1 MKRFSLEGWKSSR
14 GKALPRIEKISERL
28 PHFYKHWEQNSF
40 LFSLISA
47 LGKRLDESEKEIV
60 AIMRAYWVDT
70 ATGIDLDRHG
80 ALFNLKRKESE
91 TDPYYRNRLK
101 AAIISYKGG
110 GTKSAIQM
118 LVKIALKLP
127 QDYPDFKIDENPAVE
142 RKKKWKGSAGGDW
155 MVDPI
160 NILDTV
166 PDITIEVETE
176 NSKITDP
183 TITNLTTGELIT
195 FRGDLF
201 FGDVLNI
208 RKGAAILNDHDET
221 VRLST
226 LSIPSLPR
234 KITKWQFIEY
244 AGANQGRFDSTN
256 FDEAVFV
263 IKIISSVT
271 FEWSAKQPAAFD
283 VILPKDLIM
292 KAGVTAEFMQEIVN
306 SVKACGVK
314 AEVRVI

>member
-1 MKRFSLEGWKSSR
+1 M
-14 GKALPRIEKISERL
+14 PRSEKISEKL

-70 ATGIDLDRHG
+70 ATGIDLDRLG

-101 AAIISYKGG
+101 GAIISYKGG
-110 GTKSAIQM
+110 GTESAIQM
-118 LVKIALKLP
+118 LVKITLKLP
-127 QDYPDFKIDENPAVE
+127 QDFPDFEIDENPAVVL
-142 RKKKWKGSAGGDW
+142 KKKWKGSAGGEW
-155 MVDPI
+155 MIDPR
-160 NILDTV
+160 NIHDTV
-166 PDITIEVETE
+166 PDIKIEVETE

-183 TITNLTTGELIT
+183 TVANLTTGESIT
-195 FRGDLF
+195 FKGDLF

-208 RKGAAILNDHDET
+208 RNGAAILNDQDET
-221 VRLST
+221 ARLST
-226 LSIPSLPR
+226 MSIPSLPR
-234 KITKWQFIEY
+234 KKTKWQYLEY
-244 AGANQGRFDSTN
+244 AGANQGRFDNTN

-271 FEWSAKQPAAFD
+271 FEWTAKQPAAFD
-283 VILPKDLIM
+283 VLLPEELIM

-314 AEVRVI
+314 AEVKVI

>member
-1 MKRFSLEGWKSSR
+1 M
-14 GKALPRIEKISERL
+14 PRIEKISERL

-47 LGKRLDESEKEIV
+47 LGKRLDESEKEMV
-60 AIMRAYWVDT
+60 AIMRSYWVDT
-70 ATGIDLDRHG
+70 ATGIDLDRLG
-80 ALFNLKRKESE
+80 ALFNLRRKESE
-91 TDPYYRNRLK
+91 IDPDYRNRLK

-118 LVKIALKLP
+118 LVRIALRLP
-127 QDYPDFKIDENPAVE
+127 QDYPVKIDENPDVVL
-142 RKKKWKGSAGGDW
+142 KKKWKVSAGSEW
-155 MVDPI
+155 MVNPR
-160 NILDTV
+160 NIHDTV
-166 PDITIEVETE
+166 PDITIEIETE

-183 TITNLTTGELIT
+183 TITNLTTGESIK
-195 FRGDLF
+195 FKGDLF

-208 RKGAAILNDHDET
+208 RRGAAILNDHDET
-221 VRLST
+221 ARLST
-226 LSIPSLPR
+226 MSIPFLPR
-234 KITKWQFIEY
+234 KKTKWQYMEY
-244 AGANQGRFDSTN
+244 AGANQGIFDSTN

-271 FEWSAKQPAAFD
+271 FEWTAKQPAAFD
-283 VILPKDLIM
+283 VLLPEELIM

-314 AEVRVI
+314 AEVKVI